1 MSGPEYDDPI
11 AHPGGTSNLVNGGR
25 CYVCGGTMKLKDGYQ
40 YCERCM
46 AVQRVTPA
54 PVCEDSPLKDALDDI
69 AGALVDT
76 LLRKNTDYGDSYATL
91 RREYGPVAYLI
102 RLADK
107 ANRLKALQ
115 GHEALV
121 SESYEDT
128 VRDIAGYALLEL
140 VYLRGEAE

>member
-1 MSGPEYDDPI
+1 MSGPVYDDPI
-11 AHPGGTSNLVNGGR
+11 AAYRRPT
-25 CYVCGGTMKLKDGYQ
+25 
-40 YCERCM
+40 
-46 AVQRVTPA
+46 TPA
-54 PVCEDSPLKDALDDI
+54 PVCEVCGSHINPDYQRGPICGACLAERKDSPLKDALDDI
-69 AGALVDT
+69 AGALVET

-140 VYLRGEAE
+140 VYLRREAE